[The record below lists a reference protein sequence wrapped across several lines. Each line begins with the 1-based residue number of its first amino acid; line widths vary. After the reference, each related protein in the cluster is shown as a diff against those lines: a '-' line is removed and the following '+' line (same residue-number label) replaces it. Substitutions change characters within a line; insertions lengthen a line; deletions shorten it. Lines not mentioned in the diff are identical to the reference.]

1 MVAGGESH
9 SILVTTDGEV
19 YGVGMNKDGQIGLG
33 NTFEQ
38 FDQERRMKVEEERQ
52 KALEEQKRIEELIEN
67 QKQQVKENASVK
79 EELKT
84 NMKIL
89 KTTEKKLS
97 QIDKSDSY
105 DQIGH
110 AMFVIP

>member
-38 FDQERRMKVEEERQ
+38 FDQERRMKVEEER
-52 KALEEQKRIEELIEN
+52 
-67 QKQQVKENASVK
+67 
-79 EELKT
+79 
-84 NMKIL
+84 
-89 KTTEKKLS
+89 
-97 QIDKSDSY
+97 
-105 DQIGH
+105 
-110 AMFVIP
+110 